1 MRERS
6 SSGIVE
12 KFLTNPRGA
21 TIIPSIVLQMLPCL
35 YPRLCATVVVSSKV
49 ALEDFS
55 LLPYFITR
63 QYKASHSPDGD
74 WLIRLMDLPNLD

>member
-1 MRERS
+1 
-6 SSGIVE
+6 
-12 KFLTNPRGA
+12 
-21 TIIPSIVLQMLPCL
+21 MLPYL

-74 WLIRLMDLPNLD
+74 WLIRSMDLPNLD